1 MRTIRISDTTL
12 RQKAAETLTFR
23 EKLELAKLLDRL
35 CVDVIELGSIVNEKA
50 DSLYIK
56 SVANTVKD
64 SIISV
69 PAGPDVK
76 SVELIK
82 DAVKDAAKARIQI
95 KAPVSLV
102 QMEYMHHLQ
111 PDKLREKVCE
121 AIKAAL
127 AFCPDVE
134 FCAEDATRADEAF
147 VFEILEAAIN
157 AGASTVTVCDESGIM
172 LPDEYGSFAE
182 KIMAGVPSIGKASLG
197 IYASDHIAMSEACSI
212 AAVKAGASEIKAAI
226 YADGGAS
233 VKNLAN
239 LIKLRGSEYGI
250 ESRVRTVE
258 LSRLAGQA
266 ERMFTQV
273 KSKTTPFES
282 GVRNFSD
289 ELSFSA
295 GDDIAAIRAETER
308 LGYDLNEEDLLK
320 VYEQFKKLT
329 ERKERVSE
337 REIDAIVASFAMQV
351 PPTYK
356 LEDYIINSGNVISA
370 TAHIRIRKN
379 DVLRESVAIGDGP
392 VDAAFLAIEQIAGT
406 HFELD
411 DFQIQS
417 VTEGR
422 EAMGEA
428 LVKLRHMG
436 KIYSG
441 RGLSTDI
448 IGASIKAY
456 INALNKISYEEANA

>member
-23 EKLELAKLLDRL
+23 EKLELARLLDRL
-35 CVDVIELGSIVNEKA
+35 CVDVIELGPIVNEKA

-64 SIISV
+64 SAISV
-69 PAGPDVK
+69 PAGPDIK
-76 SVELIK
+76 SVELIREAIK
-82 DAVKDAAKARIQI
+82 GAAKARVQI

-102 QMEYMHHLQ
+102 QMEYLHHLQ
-111 PDKLREKVCE
+111 PEKLKEKVCE
-121 AIKAAL
+121 TIKAAL
-127 AFCPDVE
+127 SFCSDVE
-134 FCAEDATRADEAF
+134 FCAEDATRADETF
-147 VFEILEAAIN
+147 VCEILEEAIK
-157 AGASTVTVCDESGIM
+157 AGASTVTVCDESGKM
-172 LPDEYGSFAE
+172 LPDEYYAFVE
-182 KIMAGVPSIGKASLG
+182 KIAAKVPSIGKASLG

-226 YADGGAS
+226 YPDGGAS

-239 LIKLRGSEYGI
+239 LIQMRGSDLGI

-273 KSKTTPFES
+273 RSKTSPFES
-282 GVRNFSD
+282 GVRSFSD
-289 ELSFSA
+289 EFSFSA
-295 GDDIAAIRAETER
+295 GDDISAIKAETAR

-320 VYEQFKKLT
+320 VYEQFKTLA
-329 ERKERVSE
+329 ERKERISE

-351 PPTYK
+351 PPTYR

-370 TAHIRIRKN
+370 TAHIRIKKN
-379 DVLRESVAIGDGP
+379 DVLKESVAIGDGP
-392 VDAAFLAIEQIAGT
+392 VDASFLAIEQIAGV

-411 DFQIQS
+411 DFQIQA

-428 LVKLRHMG
+428 LVKLRHNG
-436 KIYSG
+436 KVYSG

-456 INALNKISYEEANA
+456 VNALNKISYEEASE

>member
-12 RQKAAETLTFR
+12 RQKAADTLTFK
-23 EKLELAKLLDRL
+23 EKLELARLLDRL
-35 CVDVIELGSIVNEKA
+35 CVDVIELGPIVNEKA

-56 SVANTVKD
+56 SVVNTVKD

-69 PAGPDVK
+69 PAGPDIK
-76 SVELIK
+76 SIDLIK
-82 DAVKDAAKARIQI
+82 EALRDAAKARIQI

-102 QMEYMHHLQ
+102 QMEYIHHLQ
-111 PDKLREKVCE
+111 PAKLKEKVCE
-121 AIKAAL
+121 AVSYAAG
-127 AFCPDVE
+127 FCSDVE

-147 VFEILEAAIN
+147 VCDILEAAIQ

-172 LPDEYGSFAE
+172 LPDEYGAFAG
-182 KIMAGVPSIGKASLG
+182 KIMAKVPSIGKASLG

-212 AAVKAGASEIKAAI
+212 ASVKAGASEIKAAI

-233 VKNLAN
+233 VKNIAN

-250 ESRVRTVE
+250 ESKVRTVE
-258 LSRLAGQA
+258 IARLAGQA

-273 KSKTTPFES
+273 KSKTSPFES
-282 GVRNFSD
+282 GVRDFSD

-295 GDDIAAIRAETER
+295 GDDIAAIKAETAR

-320 VYEQFKKLT
+320 VFEQFKNLA

-356 LEDYIINSGNVISA
+356 LEDYIINAGNVISA

-379 DVLRESVAIGDGP
+379 EELKESVAIGDGP

-456 INALNKISYEEANA
+456 VNALNKISYEEADA